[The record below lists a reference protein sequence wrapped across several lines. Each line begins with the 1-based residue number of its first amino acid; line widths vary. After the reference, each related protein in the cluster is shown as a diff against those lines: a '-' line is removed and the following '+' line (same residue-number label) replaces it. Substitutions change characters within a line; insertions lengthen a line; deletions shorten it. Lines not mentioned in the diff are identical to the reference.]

1 MSKLSL
7 EYPQG
12 VGFVNR
18 SSHSGFQAKDD
29 GTLEFASPNSGSF
42 IRIGGPKGNCHV
54 HQFGHIILDAITQD
68 IMLRVGKMG
77 LSIFPSGKDPNDPF
91 PVTLKHIMIQPEDT
105 AENAVYGRPQQ
116 QQVESETIDRE
127 IEPDIET
134 GYMAASVRVVGEEQR
149 LGDGGTY
156 FEHPFYEQP
165 ILVPSPT
172 GEEPVVRY
180 LQVGYQSIFEREQN
194 EQDEVFLAYA
204 RVYNRLHEEAGLV

>member
-1 MSKLSL
+1 MSKLGL
-7 EYPQG
+7 GYPEG

-18 SSHSGFQAKDD
+18 NSHAGFQAKDD
-29 GTLEFASPNSGSF
+29 GTLEFGSPTSGAF
-42 IRIGGPKGNCHV
+42 LRIGGPKGNSDI
-54 HQFGHIILDAITQD
+54 HQFGRIVLDAITQN
-68 IMLRVGKMG
+68 IVMRAGKLG
-77 LSIFPSGKDPNDPF
+77 ISIYPSAKDESDPF
-91 PVTLKHIMIQPEDT
+91 PVSLKQMLLQPEDT
-105 AENAVYGRPQQ
+105 AENAIYGKPKQQ
-116 QQVESETIDRE
+116 QTESEIVDRE

-180 LQVGYQSIFEREQN
+180 LQVGYQSVFEREQN